1 MQYSFV
7 LNSKNNAE
15 LLFFFII
22 IIINFFF
29 FFIMKKQFKGHIM
42 GREERNKL
50 NLRKE
55 LYLSF
60 HIVKMLIMEQV
71 IFFIFKCFEGYS
83 SG

>member
-1 MQYSFV
+1 MQYSLV

-15 LLFFFII
+15 LLFFI
-22 IIINFFF
+22 IIINF
-29 FFIMKKQFKGHIM
+29 FFIMKKQFKEHIM

-71 IFFIFKCFEGYS
+71 IFFNF
-83 SG
+83 